1 MEASELPEPQ
11 MPSMVLSEDKHC
23 PSDDSRFPRMHSAG
37 ASNFTVNFNITKEW
51 LVQTFHMV

>member
-1 MEASELPEPQ
+1 

-23 PSDDSRFPRMHSAG
+23 PSDDSRFPIMHSAG